1 MLEQDLELELLEFGI
16 NFYHLVSLLW
26 NRTTRKHTDEF
37 LIYKT
42 RELIEI
48 LLSNIDYQ
56 QVDDL
61 ILRMEKADEIIKSI
75 PSTEQLFM
83 AMGVEIDNHINNEF
97 GISIEFK
104 LSIILHLLK
113 LRGITE
119 EQIFEKYQN

>member
-26 NRTTRKHTDEF
+26 DRTTRKHTDEF

-75 PSTEQLFM
+75 PSTEQLFT

>member
-26 NRTTRKHTDEF
+26 DRTTRKHTDEF